1 MRMRTEFAHAE
12 RKRWRSAAGI
22 AAMKAVDVLKPA
34 RESVERQLG
43 ALLGKSLERRRK
55 NLDVS
60 SKRGSRRRRQVKYH
74 HTGQQRHP
82 PVNSAQLRAGRSPRV
97 RAGRPEAG

>member
-1 MRMRTEFAHAE
+1 
-12 RKRWRSAAGI
+12 
-22 AAMKAVDVLKPA
+22 VLKPA

-60 SKRGSRRRRQVKYH
+60 SKREPAEAPGEI
-74 HTGQQRHP
+74 
-82 PVNSAQLRAGRSPRV
+82 SPYL
-97 RAGRPEAG
+97 